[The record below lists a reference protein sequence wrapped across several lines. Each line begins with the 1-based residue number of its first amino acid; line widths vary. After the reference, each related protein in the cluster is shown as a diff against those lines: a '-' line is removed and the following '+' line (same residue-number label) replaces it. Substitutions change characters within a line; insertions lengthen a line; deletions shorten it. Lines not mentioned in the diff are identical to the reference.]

1 MATHIPVL
9 EARVLDERQT
19 ASFKWLSRRLA
30 VTANAA
36 KLMLSDFVRSKPA
49 ADLCVLFHVQGERAD
64 GSMACLLV
72 AQDRLEAGGQE
83 RGGLPP
89 TPAIELPD
97 CTLTL
102 PKNFDAVLRLDM
114 SINSQ
119 DTFEV
124 LNASRAIRC
133 PDITVVPKIRSTKPP
148 SKPAAPSAS
157 SQLASA
163 KSHSADSATIK
174 SSLFA
179 KTAPKPSGKRDAPA
193 KVTGRSTFF
202 DKFKADMPSDGPIS
216 SDQRDPSEP
225 VSEMDSGEKPSAVV
239 SSPIRPHSPML
250 PDPGKKARTST
261 VAKPAAAPVF
271 APSKKSLEQSQAISM
286 LFDDDDTL
294 AGPSKAKE
302 RTQKQP
308 RKLKRDLS
316 GMHEGNDDLAFGAA
330 HGSEA
335 KRVRKRRKVKRTKT
349 VMEGKYM
356 KTIDVSDWE
365 SYSEEEIPRPAL
377 RQTLHKSAHPTPHAA
392 DAQPSTTETDAADDA
407 DGDAKGKGGKGKK
420 KLDNNQRTLFNFFG
434 KK

>member
-72 AQDRLEAGGQE
+72 AQDRLE
-83 RGGLPP
+83 
-89 TPAIELPD
+89 D

-124 LNASRAIRC
+124 LN
-133 PDITVVPKIRSTKPP
+133 
-148 SKPAAPSAS
+148 
-157 SQLASA
+157 
-163 KSHSADSATIK
+163 
-174 SSLFA
+174 
-179 KTAPKPSGKRDAPA
+179 DAPA

-308 RKLKRDLS
+308 RKLEPIPEPEEADAADPMNVDAADMHHGAEKRDLS